1 MLRVTQLSKQSD
13 LKLNKYCL
21 HNKCFPKETD
31 LRYVAWIK
39 AKKTLSF
46 SRRTGKRSQ
55 IKMKLL
61 LIAWVVASVFVL
73 GTYLFFLGVDENNR
87 NVLDNC
93 YGVRRTRCR
102 HLKLLGAC
110 IGRKLISDRPYH
122 LALVTS
128 WVSRSLAFPTFAS
141 STMIIRISH
150 AVKAVKIR

>member
-1 MLRVTQLSKQSD
+1 
-13 LKLNKYCL
+13 
-21 HNKCFPKETD
+21 
-31 LRYVAWIK
+31 
-39 AKKTLSF
+39 
-46 SRRTGKRSQ
+46 
-55 IKMKLL
+55 MKLL

-73 GTYLFFLGVDENNR
+73 GTYLFFLGVYENNR